1 MQNKSQLIFIGFNE
15 RNQIGLKIA
24 LLWTTRMKYCG
35 VALNLTTLI
44 SAQVQFDYQIHCND
58 R

>member
-35 VALNLTTLI
+35 LALNLTTLI
-44 SAQVQFDYQIHCND
+44 SAQVQFDY
-58 R
+58 